1 LSFRIY
7 SGPMLLAFLIVIFS
21 FGSCIQAGKSVEP
34 PATEW
39 TQTFGGI
46 DVDIARS
53 LIQTSDGG
61 YLVGGETSS
70 FGAGDKDFWLV
81 KVDSAGNHEWNQT
94 YGGPNADILF
104 SLVATSDGGYVLAG
118 RTRSFG
124 AGATDAWL
132 VKIDASGNME
142 WNQTYGG
149 PRVDVAHAVIP
160 TTDGGYALAGYT
172 TSFGADGQD
181 LWLVKTDSSGSLEWR
196 KQHGGVGDEDS
207 RSIIETGDGGYALAG
222 FTTSFGAGGEDFWLV
237 KVDSAGNHEWNQTYG
252 GANNDMV
259 FSMVAVDDG
268 GYALAG
274 RTQSFGAGGRDFWL
288 VKVDSAGNH
297 EWNQTYGGASN
308 DPAHSVVE
316 NNVITTNNGYALAGF
331 TTSFGAGGQD
341 GWLIK
346 TDVNGTAEWNQ
357 TYGGS
362 TNDVLNSLVTTTDG
376 GYALAGFT
384 TSFGAGGEDF
394 WLVKVAPLE
403 YTIIIHSNPTGVIF
417 TVDSLL
423 FTTSWNETY
432 RDGTLINIEMPEVHT
447 EGDARYYWGH
457 WSDGN
462 TSRSRT
468 IILSTN
474 TTLIANFDGPYYET
488 TITSSPVTGV
498 PFTVNGVPQSTPYDT
513 WLIENDYVVEMPE
526 ACGGY
531 VWSHWL
537 EDGDPNRIKTI
548 DLSGTETYT
557 AIYVLPVGGSAVAVE
572 YEYTAAWT
580 TSIFFIVSFVAI
592 SGYFK
597 RKYLQEQ

>member
-1 LSFRIY
+1 
-7 SGPMLLAFLIVIFS
+7 MLLAFLIVIFT
-21 FGSCIQAGKSVEP
+21 FGSSIQAGRSVEP

-39 TQTFGGI
+39 AQTFGGI
-46 DVDIARS
+46 DPDVARS

-61 YLVGGETSS
+61 YLIGGDTESL
-70 FGAGDKDFWLV
+70 GAGNKDFWLV

-94 YGGPNADILF
+94 YGGLNADILF
-104 SLVATSDGGYVLAG
+104 SLAATSDGGYILAG

-124 AGATDAWL
+124 AGSADAWL
-132 VKIDASGNME
+132 VKIDASGNHE

-149 PRVDVAHAVIP
+149 PRIDVAHAVIQ
-160 TTDGGYALAGYT
+160 TTDGGYAIAGFT
-172 TSFGADGQD
+172 TSFGADGKD
-181 LWLVKTDSSGSLEWR
+181 LWLVKTNSSGNLEWR
-196 KQHGGVGDEDS
+196 KQHGGLGDEDS
-207 RSIIETGDGGYALAG
+207 RGIIETIDGGYALAG

-252 GANNDMV
+252 GPNNDLV
-259 FSMVAVDDG
+259 FSIVAVDDG

-274 RTQSFGAGGRDFWL
+274 RTQSFGAGLRDFWL

-297 EWNQTYGGASN
+297 EWNQTYGGTSN

-316 NNVITTNNGYALAGF
+316 TNVVTTNDGYALAGF

-346 TDVNGTAEWNQ
+346 TNINGTAEWNQ
-357 TYGGS
+357 TYGGA
-362 TNDVLNSLVTTTDG
+362 TNDVLNSVVATIDG

-384 TSFGAGGEDF
+384 TSFGAGSEDF

-403 YTIIIHSNPTGVIF
+403 YTLTIHSNPTGVIF

-423 FTTSWNETY
+423 FSTPWNETY
-432 RDGTLINIEMPEVHT
+432 HDGTIINFEMPEVHA
-447 EGDARYYWGH
+447 EGDAQYYWSQ

-468 IILSTN
+468 IILTTN
-474 TTLIANFDGPYYET
+474 TTLIANFVGPYYEA

-498 PFTVNGVPQSTPYDT
+498 PFTVNGVPQSTPYNS

-526 ACGGY
+526 AYGEY

-537 EDGDPNRIKTI
+537 EDGDPNLIKTI

-557 AIYVLPVGGSAVAVE
+557 AIYVLPVGGKVVAVE
-572 YEYTAAWT
+572 HEYPMAWT
-580 TSIFFIVSFVAI
+580 TSILLIISFVAT
-592 SGYFK
+592 SGYIK
-597 RKYLQEQ
+597 RKYL